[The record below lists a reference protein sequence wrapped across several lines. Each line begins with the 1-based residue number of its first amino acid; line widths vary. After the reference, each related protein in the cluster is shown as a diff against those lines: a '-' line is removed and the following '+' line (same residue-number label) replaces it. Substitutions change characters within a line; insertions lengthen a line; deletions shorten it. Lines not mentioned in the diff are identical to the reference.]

1 MFKLLSNL
9 YAPASITGDAGGSGP
24 AIEEKALSKEDTI
37 DFLNEPD
44 EVQPEDI
51 LDLTDKSGKKTPV
64 KADKEKPETGE
75 ETPEETPETEPEEE
89 EDALAELEAELQ
101 EPSEEQLELV
111 TPVRRKEILT
121 KYPQLFKDFPY
132 LEKAYYREQ
141 QFTELFPTIGDAKEA
156 QEAVTTLNNFE
167 AEVMQGKTD
176 TILKS
181 VKETSPQAFNK
192 IVDNY
197 LMALKEADE
206 GAYYH
211 VLSNISKNTVIAMV
225 REARASKNEA
235 LESAATILN
244 QFLFGTT
251 DFKAP
256 TNLSKE
262 ENPQDK
268 TRETEVQ
275 RKEQEFN
282 RRQFETSRGELN
294 ERVNTTITNSIKNH
308 IDPKNTMTEFVKN
321 AAIREVTEGLQR
333 LVSKDARFTSLVDK
347 MWEAH
352 FKDGFSTK
360 SKDRIRQA
368 FLSKAQTVLPALIKQ
383 ARYNALKGMGKRV
396 SSEEAAEQPE
406 RKGPIASGRPRSQQS
421 SGKIKTASD
430 IPKGMRT
437 LDFLSTD

>member
-1 MFKLLSNL
+1 MFKLLHNL
-9 YAPASITGDAGGSGP
+9 YAPETITGAGGGNP
-24 AIEEKALSKEDTI
+24 AIEEKGLSKEGI
-37 DFLNEPD
+37 VDFLNEPD

-51 LDLTDKSGKKTPV
+51 LDLTDKGGKKTPV
-64 KADKEKPETGE
+64 KAGE
-75 ETPEETPETEPEEE
+75 EKPEETPETEETSEETTE
-89 EDALAELEAELQ
+89 EVDELAELEKELE

-141 QFTELFPTIGDAKEA
+141 QFTELFPTINDAKEA

-167 AEVMQGKTD
+167 AEVMAGKTD

-181 VKETSPQAFNK
+181 VKQTNPESFNR

-197 LMALKEADE
+197 LGALKEADE
-206 GAYYH
+206 GAYFH

-225 REARASKNEA
+225 REARASKNDA
-235 LESAATILN
+235 LESAAVILN
-244 QFLFGTT
+244 QFLFGTS

-256 TNLSKE
+256 TNLAKD

-268 TRETEVQ
+268 TRETEHQ

-294 ERVNTTITNSIKNH
+294 ERVNTTITTAIKSH

-333 LVSKDARFTSLVDK
+333 LVSKDARFISLVDK

-352 FKDGFSTK
+352 FKDGFSTS
-360 SKDRIRQA
+360 SKDRIRKA

-383 ARYNALKGMGKRV
+383 ARMNALKGMGKRV
-396 SSEEAAEQPE
+396 SSDEVAEQPD
-406 RKGPIASGRPRSQQS
+406 RKGPIASGRPRSQQP
-421 SGKIKTASD
+421 SGKIKEAKD

-437 LDFLSTD
+437 IDFLSQD